1 VGRLNFVMK
10 VKIKKAIMGDKPEQ
24 GTPAH
29 EKHIAMISGKEIAM
43 TDGLLKKKLENQI
56 KGKWRK

>member
-1 VGRLNFVMK
+1 MAKIK
-10 VKIKKAIMGDKPEQ
+10 VKKVPGGGMGDKPEQ

-43 TDGLLKKKLENQI
+43 TDKLLKKRLENQI
-56 KGKWRK
+56 KGKWQK

>member
-1 VGRLNFVMK
+1 MK
-10 VKIKKAIMGDKPEQ
+10 VKVKKMGDKPEQ

-29 EKHIAMISGKEIAM
+29 EKNIAMISARDIAM

-56 KGKWRK
+56 KGKWQR